1 MRAGKLGW
9 NMKWVAGVAAKVL
22 FTECVHFYNL
32 TWPVVQPGQ
41 VREEEKN
48 QYILDLFIRV
58 NISKRAI
65 ISLKL
70 QANKCF

>member
-1 MRAGKLGW
+1 MSAGKLGW
-9 NMKWVAGVAAKVL
+9 NMKWEAGVAAKVL

-41 VREEEKN
+41 VRKEEKN